1 MYENHQYFKRAKQ
14 CPSFVRI
21 FTNMPLPGL
30 KLPLTQGYR
39 LVIYCMCKLYGLTNL
54 VFIIVCVEYV
64 IDTSVRIVLTV
75 TSVVFAH
82 QK

>member
-14 CPSFVRI
+14 RPSFVRI
-21 FTNMPLPGL
+21 FTNIPLPGL

-39 LVIYCMCKLYGLTNL
+39 LVIYCTCKLYELTKL
-54 VFIIVCVEYV
+54 IFIVCVEYV
-64 IDTSVRIVLTV
+64 IDTSAKIILTV